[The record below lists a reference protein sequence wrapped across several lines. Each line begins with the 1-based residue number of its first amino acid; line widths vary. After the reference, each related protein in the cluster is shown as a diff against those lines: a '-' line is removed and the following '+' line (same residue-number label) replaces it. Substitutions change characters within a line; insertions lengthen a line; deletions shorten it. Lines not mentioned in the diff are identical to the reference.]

1 LILAKTFDIGFGLL
15 CCLIGVFAELGNASL
30 LTLRL
35 NINDKTRL
43 IGGAN
48 DPPVCQDQSRE
59 RDSSGAE

>member
-1 LILAKTFDIGFGLL
+1 MFFFFSNTVG
-15 CCLIGVFAELGNASL
+15 LIGTIHASL